1 MRDASAALAV
11 MAALKELGVLLAIDD
26 FGTGYS
32 SLSHLQRFPL
42 DILKI
47 DQMFVASLGQSTRAD
62 RIVAA
67 VVDLAH
73 ALGLHVVAEGV
84 ETVAQLEALRS
95 FGCDYAQGHLFSPPV
110 PAAELGPQL
119 TLPLSA

>member
-1 MRDASAALAV
+1 MG
-11 MAALKELGVLLAIDD
+11 ALKDLGVQLAIDD

-42 DILKI
+42 DVLKV
-47 DQMFVASLGQSTRAD
+47 DRMFVAALRCSPQAD

-67 VVDLAH
+67 VIDLAH
-73 ALGLHVVAEGV
+73 TLGLQVVAEGV
-84 ETVAQLEALRS
+84 ETVPQLEALRS

-110 PAAELGPQL
+110 PAHELGPRL